1 MSYDNVRQFFDSDA
15 VSAPS
20 FFAVFA
26 RIIPIA
32 IITIIIS

>member
-1 MSYDNVRQFFDSDA
+1 MSYGKIRQHFGSDA
-15 VSAPS
+15 IFAPA